1 MFHPKFGLLKT
12 IKRPPDWAAAAPIEV
27 AQTKTRIKKSL
38 MLEVNLEFMA
48 PMLFRRLVFGQR
60 GVHQDPEPYSPR
72 IPAEDG
78 KGSDED
84 Q

>member
-38 MLEVNLEFMA
+38 VAEVNLEFTA
-48 PMLFRRLVFGQR
+48 
-60 GVHQDPEPYSPR
+60 
-72 IPAEDG
+72 
-78 KGSDED
+78 
-84 Q
+84 